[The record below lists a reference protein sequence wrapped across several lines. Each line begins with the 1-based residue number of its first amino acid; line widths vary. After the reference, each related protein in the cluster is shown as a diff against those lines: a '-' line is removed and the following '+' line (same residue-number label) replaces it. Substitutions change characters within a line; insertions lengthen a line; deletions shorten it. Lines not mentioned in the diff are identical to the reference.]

1 MKKKLFVLPAVALLA
16 LPAFG
21 FSNASAA
28 TSINPSSE
36 NPTNITFMDPPPPE
50 NPTNIT
56 FMDPPPP
63 ENPTNITFM
72 DPPPPENP

>member
-36 NPTNITFMDPPPPE
+36 NPTNITFMDPPPP
-50 NPTNIT
+50 
-56 FMDPPPP
+56 DRG
-63 ENPTNITFM
+63 
-72 DPPPPENP
+72 